1 MLFTIIVIVK
11 RPRCKVIRIRFTS
24 FSGGVANRLPFYAVP
39 LSSCEDKGI
48 LTSYSQCVN
57 SISQTERT
65 QIERW
70 FVMKNE
76 ALVIKKRGED
86 GSRVITVRIKEDTL
100 TALDQLAAE
109 TNYSRN
115 ELINI
120 ILKHGVEN
128 IQIE

>member
-1 MLFTIIVIVK
+1 
-11 RPRCKVIRIRFTS
+11 
-24 FSGGVANRLPFYAVP
+24 
-39 LSSCEDKGI
+39 
-48 LTSYSQCVN
+48 
-57 SISQTERT
+57 
-65 QIERW
+65 
-70 FVMKNE
+70 MKNE

-100 TALDQLAAE
+100 AALDQLAAE

>member
-1 MLFTIIVIVK
+1 
-11 RPRCKVIRIRFTS
+11 
-24 FSGGVANRLPFYAVP
+24 
-39 LSSCEDKGI
+39 
-48 LTSYSQCVN
+48 
-57 SISQTERT
+57 
-65 QIERW
+65 
-70 FVMKNE
+70 MKNE
-76 ALVIKKRGED
+76 TLVIKKCGED

-100 TALDQLAAE
+100 SALDALAAE